1 MVLLEGELMFKVVWP
16 SLALGEPSCME
27 SGSLQSDRG
36 LEELLAWKLTIV
48 DLEMSRSLQQVL
60 EVLCETPATFL
71 NDNGGKLQSVL
82 AFTNVASLD
91 GISVRSRRFCS
102 SKAKNMGGAGG
113 HNLS

>member
-1 MVLLEGELMFKVVWP
+1 MFQVVGP
-16 SLALGEPSCME
+16 SLSLGERSCME
-27 SGSLQSDRG
+27 SGSLQTDRG
-36 LEELLAWKLTIV
+36 LEELLAWKLTVV

-60 EVLCETPATFL
+60 EVLCETLATFF

-91 GISVRSRRFCS
+91 GFSVRSRRLCS
-102 SKAKNMGGAGG
+102 SRAKSKGGAGG